1 MNNEEPEQ
9 QNLGYAQGASGLHPL
24 SLTREASPPV
34 VSPPRKREKR
44 NPRPASQAV
53 RFHKDLQPAIEALRA
68 DGVCINGF
76 INEAIRK
83 HLKSTSIKPLSP
95 APTRRRAMSEEKRL
109 MLIAINKIGG
119 NINQIAAHLNKT
131 GLRSSVSEAA
141 DLQAA
146 LAQIHAL
153 IIGGDDVR

>member
-1 MNNEEPEQ
+1 MDGEHTDLE
-9 QNLGYAQGASGLHPL
+9 NLGYAQGASGLHPL

-34 VSPPRKREKR
+34 VSPPLKREKR
-44 NPRPASQAV
+44 KPRPASQAV
-53 RFHKDLQPAIEALRA
+53 RFHKDLQPAIDALRA

-95 APTRRRAMSEEKRL
+95 APTRRRALSEEQRL
-109 MLIAINKIGG
+109 KIIAINKIGG
-119 NINQIAAHLNKT
+119 NINQTVALLHKT
-131 GLRSSVSEAA
+131 GTHSAVSAAA
-141 DLQAA
+141 DLQDA
-146 LAQIHAL
+146 LAKIYAL